1 LITSALRGTVAQSTY
16 RLDIQL
22 SKLIRTGIIEIQ
34 DSETNYVYRLMLI
47 SEMPVS
53 TPQRC

>member
-1 LITSALRGTVAQSTY
+1 VAQSTY

-53 TPQRC
+53 TPQRCWRGGWLG